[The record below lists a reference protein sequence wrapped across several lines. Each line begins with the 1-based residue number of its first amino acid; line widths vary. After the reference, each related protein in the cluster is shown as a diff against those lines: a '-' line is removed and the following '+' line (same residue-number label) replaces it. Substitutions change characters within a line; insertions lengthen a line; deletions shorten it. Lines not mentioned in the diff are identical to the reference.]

1 MINDSTDK
9 TELTW
14 RRSLAIDQTRL
25 QRKLDDLL
33 KLTGCW
39 LLKAGH
45 LRWIVRSARAVRDL
59 VEYSD
64 SLIQLSKSGSRTL
77 LFTTLAHSNGIWRES
92 GRRCGPALQW
102 QGDSVQAPRWATR
115 YAERCFGPGWLRGLG
130 GMKEKGVETHR
141 VGSYVGCIDTDRREL
156 VPDFQSQIKTIRRWS
171 QFSVSHVMLHLLHTS
186 TQMVWNYFVNV
197 GHVFV
202 VFLFRRH
209 VHKHYM

>member
-14 RRSLAIDQTRL
+14 TRSLAIDQTRL

-33 KLTGCW
+33 RLTGCW

-45 LRWIVRSARAVRDL
+45 LCWIVRSARAVRDL

-115 YAERCFGPGWLRGLG
+115 YAERCFGPWWLRGGRGREREG
-130 GMKEKGVETHR
+130 GWDTSHR
-141 VGSYVGCIDTDRREL
+141 VVSRLYRHR
-156 VPDFQSQIKTIRRWS
+156 SMWAS
-171 QFSVSHVMLHLLHTS
+171 AWFSVANQDDSTIITVCSFTRYFASSTYTTLLKILC
-186 TQMVWNYFVNV
+186 QCQCRARFFV
-197 GHVFV
+197 
-202 VFLFRRH
+202 LSQARL
-209 VHKHYM
+209 